1 MPSPARST
9 IGFEMMPSG
18 LAGGEAGRT
27 RGTRGGSIGRT
38 IGNAPIRFG
47 GDALASA
54 TDVGDGPTEP
64 ALAMSAAEIS
74 RRCRAASSPARAFEI
89 IVFIFRLQLPE
100 QHRITFGSTILI

>member
-18 LAGGEAGRT
+18 LAAGESGTTRRT
-27 RGTRGGSIGRT
+27 RRGSIGRT

-54 TDVGDGPTEP
+54 TDVGDGPTES

-74 RRCRAASSPARAFEI
+74 RRCRAASSPARAFEM
-89 IVFIFRLQLPE
+89 IVFIFRLQPAVE
-100 QHRITFGSTILI
+100 HRN